1 MNARRLAAWLLLLAV
16 AAGAVLAGN
25 WALPALRARL
35 GLERAGGGGLP
46 PARAAPVAHEVLVG
60 KPGWIAAEN
69 RRPGTTGWRITKR
82 GAPAA
87 LEGYANRVSATR
99 GEQVTLYVSTT
110 APRFHV
116 EVYRMGW
123 YGGKRGRLLWRSAEV
138 AGHRQAP
145 ARLTPGTN
153 MVEAPWQ
160 PSLRF
165 VVGQDWPP
173 GDYLLKLVASS
184 GIQRYVPLTVT
195 DPDSTDPLVVMN
207 SVTTWQ
213 AYNDW
218 GGRNLYWGPFGDPN
232 LRSRVASFDRPY
244 QEGDGASDFL
254 TGELPLVSL
263 VERVGLDATY
273 WTDVDLHEH
282 PELLL
287 RHRALLS
294 LGHDE
299 YWSTAMR
306 RGAEQARDHG
316 VNLVFLGANAVFRH
330 IRLEPSPLGP
340 DRHEVNYKPASAF
353 ADPAWRTNPKE
364 VTTDWR
370 EPPLND
376 PESSLLGEL
385 YECNP
390 AHADGVIVAPA
401 SSWLLQ
407 GTGLGPGSR
416 LPNLVGPEYDRV
428 MLNEPTPPTVEL
440 IAHSPLRCRFHA
452 SFSDVTWYTTASG
465 AGVFDSG
472 TSSWVCQLD
481 GVCASG
487 RNSPVTSAA
496 VRQITLNLLRA
507 VAAGPAGL
515 AHPSVPNV
523 SRFHLR
529 PSGL

>member
-1 MNARRLAAWLLLLAV
+1 VKARRLAAWLLVLAL
-16 AAGAVLAGN
+16 AAGVVEAVNRAV
-25 WALPALRARL
+25 PELRARL
-35 GLERAGGGGLP
+35 GRRPVVPGGLP
-46 PARAAPVAHEVLVG
+46 AANAQPAAGEVPVGA
-60 KPGWIAAEN
+60 PGWIAAEN
-69 RRPGTTGWRITKR
+69 RRPGTTAWRITKR
-82 GAPAA
+82 GPPEA
-87 LEGYANRVSATR
+87 LEGYADRVSATR
-99 GEQVTLYVSTT
+99 GERVTLYVSTS
-110 APRFHV
+110 APRFRV
-116 EVYRMGW
+116 EAYRMGW

-138 AGHRQAP
+138 PGQRQAP

-153 MVEAPWQ
+153 LVEAPWR
-160 PSLRF
+160 PSLRLT
-165 VVGQDWPP
+165 VGDAWPP

-184 GIQRYVPLTVT
+184 GIQRYVPLAVT
-195 DPDSTDPLVVMN
+195 DPDSSDPLVVMN
-207 SVTTWQ
+207 AVTTWQ

-218 GGRNLYWGPFGDPN
+218 GGRNLYWGPFHDPS

-244 QEGDGASDFL
+244 QQGDGASDFL

-263 VERVGLDATY
+263 VEEAGLDATY

-306 RGAEQARDHG
+306 RGAEQARDRG
-316 VNLVFLGANAVFRH
+316 VNLAFLGANAVFRH
-330 IRLEPSPLGP
+330 IRLEPSRLGP
-340 DRHEVNYKPASAF
+340 DRHEVNYKPQSAF
-353 ADPAWRTNPKE
+353 ADPAWRGNRKE

-401 SSWLLQ
+401 TSWLLQ
-407 GTGLGPGSR
+407 GSGLGPGSR
-416 LPNLVGPEYDRV
+416 LPNLIGPEYDRV
-428 MLNEPTPPTVEL
+428 MLDEPTPRTVEL
-440 IAHSPLRCRFHA
+440 LAHSPLRCRFHA

-465 AGVFDSG
+465 AGVFDAG

-481 GVCASG
+481 RVCAAG

-496 VRQITLNLLRA
+496 VRRITLNLLRA

-523 SRFHLR
+523 ARFHLH